1 MVKTWHYIDG
11 LVMDW
16 QIDTGLAL
24 DCRIANGLDWIGVRF
39 LMNDGLVKDYQI
51 GIGLGD
57 YQRIGTVF
65 LNSAMD

>member
-1 MVKTWHYIDG
+1 
-11 LVMDW
+11 MDW

-51 GIGLGD
+51 DIGLAD
-57 YQRIGTVF
+57 WH
-65 LNSAMD
+65 